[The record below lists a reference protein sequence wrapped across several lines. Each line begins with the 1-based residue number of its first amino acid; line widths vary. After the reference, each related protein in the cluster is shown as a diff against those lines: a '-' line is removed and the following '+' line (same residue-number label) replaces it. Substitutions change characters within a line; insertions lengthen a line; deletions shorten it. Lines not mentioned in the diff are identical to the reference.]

1 LIQLNAVAELH
12 ERIFSDLEQR
22 GAKIEERE
30 NEARR
35 MLEQILTQCAADR
48 ASIAQEKMVLSQAQE
63 LYVRFLGGGNPAA
76 SAIVLQPPAEAS
88 ASASLE
94 QIEVAELSSAGAPS
108 MEEEP
113 QVQTAQPG
121 APAMEPGIGRQIDEL
136 RRNVH
141 ESVLLELKEE
151 EEKSAKWPG
160 PFKGLLNRN

>member
-1 LIQLNAVAELH
+1 MIQLNAVVELH

-48 ASIAQEKMVLSQAQE
+48 ASITQEQMVLSQAQK
-63 LYVRFLGGGNPAA
+63 LYVRFLGGNDPTA
-76 SAIVLQPPAEAS
+76 SAIVLQPPAAAS
-88 ASASLE
+88 ARASSE
-94 QIEVAELSSAGAPS
+94 QIEVAELGGTAAPS
-108 MEEEP
+108 MEGEP

-121 APAMEPGIGRQIDEL
+121 EPAMEPGIGRHIDEL

-141 ESVLLELKEE
+141 DSVLLELQE
-151 EEKSAKWPG
+151 EEKGAKWPG